1 MRVCCSKLSLPIESC
16 LFVCV
21 RDRTHNLNKLQ
32 MSSEKKVT
40 RQTTEL
46 HEAKNSEVK
55 GRMLFGIK
63 IRSYEVVDKDI

>member
-1 MRVCCSKLSLPIESC
+1 
-16 LFVCV
+16 
-21 RDRTHNLNKLQ
+21 